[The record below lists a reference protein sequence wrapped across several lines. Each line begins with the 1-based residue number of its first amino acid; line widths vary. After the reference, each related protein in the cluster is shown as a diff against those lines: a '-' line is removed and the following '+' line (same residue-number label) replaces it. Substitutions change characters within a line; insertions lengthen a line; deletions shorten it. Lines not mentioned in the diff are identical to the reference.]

1 MACPKAPM
9 EHTKVVH
16 FEHGPDL
23 ASSENHLPVTS
34 NNSAF
39 DVSKLFQ
46 QWTYAIDLYFE
57 GDLKLSAKKHRQ
69 ILRDLRLLVPPQHPE
84 TPLTPE
90 IQKFIAV
97 LWFNLGQI
105 QTIRGQEAVA
115 CEAFSLSV
123 KTDKKS
129 ALSWFSLGNSY
140 FKLGS
145 FEKSVT
151 AFGKC
156 LEIFDEMNTTSID
169 VDLEVSFENAA
180 RINSEMRGGNAFL
193 DTSENNAAGTTIPEK
208 HTHAGRLKKF
218 MLNRVPSHLNMQLG
232 DLHKAW
238 KATKVLVSPGGE
250 DKLSAVPTNVVH
262 SPVQVKTIMNSS
274 PYDAFFNAPVED
286 YTEEEELD
294 MPCRGYHDA
303 LTEIASSS
311 KQNVV
316 TLPAKEQDTPPSVK
330 EKAAEPATKSK
341 KKKKSSSKGKGKG
354 KMLDPKGEEKMID
367 PKVEYEKIDTKD
379 KLEVIDEKVE
389 KKKMEVKGTDNV
401 LTVKAHGKK
410 NDLKGK
416 GKLVDMKIDAKGKGK
431 IIDPKGEEKMIG
443 PKVEDQKIDTKDK
456 LEVIDEEA
464 EGEKIE
470 VKGTDN
476 VLTVKADGKKNDLK
490 GKGKLVDMKIDVKDK
505 GKIINGKL
513 EDKKL
518 DTGET
523 GHILS
528 AKPIRKKVNRKG
540 KRKTVDA
547 KTDVKE
553 KGNLMDTKVEDTKVE
568 DTKVED
574 TKVEDTKVEDT
585 KDDVKGKGKMVD
597 TNWKDQEVDV
607 REEKKFKPY
616 FSKRP
621 TQKPRQSAE
630 VELFNFGTALGKQET
645 PPLWL
650 TKHRAIE
657 EHFDDYHS
665 LLPAR
670 DIVLDDFYRHA
681 KNAVI
686 NDIYLGTPKFDKD
699 VPPLEQSLKGV
710 DDYYRKAF
718 KETPDLDGEDEWYCS
733 ISDMFFGKPQNLS
746 KIEEIEKIAVDNSH
760 IPGNITTEEYQ
771 MEMRSFLGIDPPSFS
786 DKPVPGLPIATQL
799 AIHNKDRKELTKT
812 IHAIIK
818 AKEDAKEPPI
828 DYKVNIKVDESQV
841 IYLAQEVNEAPAT
854 ASTNALTQSTAQST
868 NFGSTFTGTGTV
880 LLTPETPATG
890 SVGGGPAIS
899 LTRAGNTAS
908 PRYSEPEFEI
918 GLPGMRTS
926 LPHQVAKKE
935 DEKKQEI
942 AYMPDGVTPLQKGT
956 GDGVVTPG
964 MGPGPMLYPTVF
976 EGF

>member
-34 NNSAF
+34 NSSAF

-123 KTDKKS
+123 KTDEKS

-354 KMLDPKGEEKMID
+354 KMLDPKGEEKIID

-389 KKKMEVKGTDNV
+389 KKKIEVKGTDNV
-401 LTVKAHGKK
+401 LTVKAHGKR
-410 NDLKGK
+410 
-416 GKLVDMKIDAKGKGK
+416 
-431 IIDPKGEEKMIG
+431 
-443 PKVEDQKIDTKDK
+443 
-456 LEVIDEEA
+456 
-464 EGEKIE
+464 
-470 VKGTDN
+470 
-476 VLTVKADGKKNDLK
+476 NDLK

-553 KGNLMDTKVEDTKVE
+553 KGSLM

-880 LLTPETPATG
+880 LLTPETSATG